1 MWQLGD
7 TKKINMKKTFLMAL
21 MVMLSVAAY
30 AQRSV
35 TKFLGIPVDGTKSG
49 MYMRRSFLV
58 IIAILSSLCYLK
70 AHSIGVLIQP
80 SWNVG
85 DVIHYQ
91 KSINSVRIDMK
102 NDSTIESQGSY
113 DIYLEI
119 VDKTDSEYTLSLS
132 YPSSMYTQILPNL
145 QSLIS
150 QKFVPVLFTTDLT
163 GSYKELK
170 NYEYLQKFS
179 QEIMEAMY
187 NSDLLPN
194 MTKEEYLSY
203 MKSVLTPEMLI
214 GSVMKDV
221 EILLWQNGVEAEIG
235 YSYETQSSVNLSN
248 TEIPAKVTFSLDTDS
263 IDDVYIVEAFT
274 EFDKESIKPF
284 LYSFMQNVANSM
296 KEDVKYNETELKDFL
311 SEAEMSINTYNS
323 AVIPIKTGIVDNAQ
337 YIREIILTSSGRQM
351 SKIEIAN
358 IQRID

>member
-1 MWQLGD
+1 
-7 TKKINMKKTFLMAL
+7 
-21 MVMLSVAAY
+21 
-30 AQRSV
+30 
-35 TKFLGIPVDGTKSG
+35 
-49 MYMRRSFLV
+49 
-58 IIAILSSLCYLK
+58 
-70 AHSIGVLIQP
+70 
-80 SWNVG
+80 
-85 DVIHYQ
+85 
-91 KSINSVRIDMK
+91 
-102 NDSTIESQGSY
+102 
-113 DIYLEI
+113 
-119 VDKTDSEYTLSLS
+119 
-132 YPSSMYTQILPNL
+132 
-145 QSLIS
+145 
-150 QKFVPVLFTTDLT
+150 
-163 GSYKELK
+163 
-170 NYEYLQKFS
+170 
-179 QEIMEAMY
+179 MY

-221 EILLWQNGVEAEIG
+221 EIFLWQNGVETEIG